1 MRGKN
6 LKLKI
11 ILPVLTLLVLSMG
24 LATYFFYRSSTK
36 ILEQNITQK
45 INGISSMA
53 AQNLATWCRD
63 RIRELNSLGGLS
75 EIKKGLLHATNKDL
89 DQAEEI
95 LISFGQRRHLYE
107 RLILVN
113 PKGDYLATSEGT
125 KALNIKDRDYFQKA
139 MAGSFSVSPVL
150 KSKLT
155 GQPIIAVAVPVKEK
169 SRVAGVLSGIIDLNK
184 VTDQF
189 ITPFDPGGAGYLY
202 VLDANGTIVS
212 HPDQSLILNRKLA
225 KTDFGRRILGQKNGV
240 HIYNYRGVE
249 KIAAFSSAPALNWRV
264 VATADTEALFAP
276 AKTIRNKSILAGLI
290 FIFLGLVITLWLGI
304 SITRPVER
312 ELTTLQTSSSEVSAA
327 ASQVA
332 STGQSLALG
341 ASTQAESVQDFSHV
355 LESISRQIEK
365 NNQSTAAARDYSKQ
379 TQILIEKAGDAMQTL
394 DQGMDQL
401 QEAGGEMAGIV
412 KTIEEIAFKTNLLAL
427 NAAVEAARA
436 GEAGRGFSV
445 VAEEVGSL
453 AANTTRAAQETGVL
467 IQASLEKIKVNTKLV
482 SNTSQGFAKLTD
494 MAAKSA
500 VLMSEI
506 ADANQEQTR
515 EVKHLNQ
522 TMHQFDAAIQDQS
535 SFAEESAAAS
545 EELHN
550 QAREVAHVVQNLGHI
565 INGNQEKADKFPNR
579 TPLKHPLTS
588 RLLTHEI

>member
-1 MRGKN
+1 
-6 LKLKI
+6 
-11 ILPVLTLLVLSMG
+11 
-24 LATYFFYRSSTK
+24 
-36 ILEQNITQK
+36 
-45 INGISSMA
+45 
-53 AQNLATWCRD
+53 
-63 RIRELNSLGGLS
+63 
-75 EIKKGLLHATNKDL
+75 
-89 DQAEEI
+89 
-95 LISFGQRRHLYE
+95 
-107 RLILVN
+107 
-113 PKGDYLATSEGT
+113 
-125 KALNIKDRDYFQKA
+125 
-139 MAGSFSVSPVL
+139 
-150 KSKLT
+150 
-155 GQPIIAVAVPVKEK
+155 
-169 SRVAGVLSGIIDLNK
+169 
-184 VTDQF
+184 
-189 ITPFDPGGAGYLY
+189 
-202 VLDANGTIVS
+202 
-212 HPDQSLILNRKLA
+212 
-225 KTDFGRRILGQKNGV
+225 
-240 HIYNYRGVE
+240 VE

-394 DQGMDQL
+394 
-401 QEAGGEMAGIV
+401 AGGEMAGIV